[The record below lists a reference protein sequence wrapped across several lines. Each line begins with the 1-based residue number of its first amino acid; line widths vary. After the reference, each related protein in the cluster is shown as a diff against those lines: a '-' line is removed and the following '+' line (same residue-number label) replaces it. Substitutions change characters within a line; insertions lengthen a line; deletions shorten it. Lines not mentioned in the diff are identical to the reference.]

1 MFRSQIADT
10 AAWDKVKKFVQ
21 FVVLREGQLALSS
34 PETAESRG
42 HFVQGVQYILA
53 IVEGTVNDLEVVD
66 SNADEDNDDDIL
78 ALTLGS
84 STDSL

>member
-1 MFRSQIADT
+1 MFRSQIADS

-21 FVVLREGQLALSS
+21 FVVLREGQLALSD
-34 PETAESRG
+34 PATAEARG

-53 IVEGTVNDLEVVD
+53 IVEGTIQDLEVI
-66 SNADEDNDDDIL
+66 DEEEVTDNDDDIL